1 MADISQVTLLDG
13 ATYDLK
19 DATARSL
26 LNGHSINAD
35 VPSTAK
41 FTDTQADWNETDTTA
56 SSYIANKPSVHT
68 IYLAST
74 TPVSPTNGDL
84 WFKITS

>member
-1 MADISQVTLLDG
+1 MADISKITLLDG
-13 ATYDLK
+13 VTYNIK
-19 DATARSL
+19 DATARGL

-35 VPSTAK
+35 VPATAK
-41 FTDTQADWNETDTTA
+41 FTDTQADWNETDSTA
-56 SSYIANKPSVHT
+56 SSYIANKPSVRA

-74 TPVSPTNGDL
+74 TPTSPTNGDL

>member
-1 MADISQVTLLDG
+1 MADISKITLLDG
-13 ATYDLK
+13 VTYNIK

-35 VPSTAK
+35 VPESAK
-41 FTDTQADWNETDTTA
+41 FTDTQADWNETDSTA
-56 SSYIANKPSVHT
+56 SSYIANKPSVHA

-74 TPVSPTNGDL
+74 TPTSPANGDL